1 MFGLGDKIVYPMH
14 GAGVIET
21 KTEKEVLGKVDTYY
35 ILKMPITDLK
45 ISIPKDKI
53 NNIGVRLIEEES
65 ILAELDEIIDSDFK
79 QISTNWNSRH
89 SQNQNKLKTGDLKET
104 VTVFR
109 DLYTLDA
116 ERGLSMIEKKLLN
129 TAKRMLVSEISL
141 MTDREPEDVE
151 KEYEEK
157 VYNRH
162 VKDMDAD
169 I

>member
-1 MFGLGDKIVYPMH
+1 MH

-21 KTEKEVLGKVDTYY
+21 KTEKEVLGEVDTYY